1 MKKHI
6 IIGVSIIAVIAV
18 AVSLAFLSH
27 QTSDEKGSV
36 GASPSAGAH
45 VEQVRPKTFQANALP
60 FTITGVDSK
69 ADTVE
74 VSEGSEPAELSDS
87 WTLGGDFR
95 QIASFPIDADTVF
108 GSTTDTPDNLQ
119 SYSAAMLRRDGSAQS
134 LGGNDSAEYY
144 EPQDGSGDGSRIVW
158 RASTINTVDQTGYDN
173 WQIQIWDKSSSSS
186 KVLGS
191 AEEIN
196 GTNATPQTYGEIVP
210 TANDDYAYFASNI
223 RINGT
228 WQESVLSW
236 SLKSTGT
243 QGKAT
248 IIDSGNFPAAT
259 QKGVIYA
266 SSAEQKT
273 NKFKA
278 YSKLMRN
285 DGQASST
292 VFSLSSK
299 NAKWGISGI
308 WAHGNYRAVSFSDG
322 TIDSGNYIGLW
333 SDDFAHCLAWVPV
346 KSSSVIASMNDSWI
360 VWGSGSQTDNAGM
373 YAFNWSKKEVKYLG
387 ELEGYSRPTIASEN
401 DIVMIPKHSDSD
413 QAVSFTVGQLR

>member
-308 WAHGNYRAVSFSDG
+308 WAHGNYRAVSFSDD

-333 SDDFAHCLAWVPV
+333 SDDFAHCLAWVHV

>member
-1 MKKHI
+1 MRKRI

-18 AVSLAFLSH
+18 VVSFTFLLR
-27 QTSDEKGSV
+27 QTSDGKESV
-36 GASPSAGAH
+36 DASPSAGAH
-45 VEQVRPKTFQANALP
+45 VEQVKPKTFQANALP
-60 FTITGVDSK
+60 FTINGVDSK

-74 VSEGSEPAELSDS
+74 VSEGSEPAKLSDS

-95 QIASFPIDADTVF
+95 QIASFPIDTDTVF
-108 GSTTDTPDNLQ
+108 GSATNTPDNLQ
-119 SYSAAMLRRDGSAQS
+119 SYSAAMLQRKGLTQS
-134 LGGNDSAEYY
+134 LGGKDSAEYY
-144 EPQDGSGDGSRIVW
+144 EPQDGSGNSSRIVW
-158 RASTINTVDQTGYDN
+158 RSSTINTVDQTGYDN

-210 TANDDYAYFASNI
+210 TANDDHAYFASNI
-223 RINGT
+223 KINGK

-236 SLKSTGT
+236 SLEPAGT
-243 QGKAT
+243 HDKTT

-259 QKGVIYA
+259 KKGVIYA
-266 SSAEQKT
+266 GSAEQKT

-285 DGQASST
+285 DGQTSST
-292 VFSLSSK
+292 VFSVSSE
-299 NAKWGISGI
+299 NAKWGISGV
-308 WAHGNYRAVSFSDG
+308 WAHGDYRAVSFSDG

-333 SDDFAHCLAWVPV
+333 SDDFVHCLAWIHV
-346 KSSSVIASMNDSWI
+346 KSSSVFASMNDSWI

-373 YAFNWSKKEVKYLG
+373 YAFNWLKKEVKYLG
-387 ELEGYSRPTIASEN
+387 KLEGYSRPTIASEN
-401 DIVMIPKHSDSD
+401 DTVLIPKHSDSD

>member
-1 MKKHI
+1 MY
-6 IIGVSIIAVIAV
+6 G
-18 AVSLAFLSH
+18 
-27 QTSDEKGSV
+27 E
-36 GASPSAGAH
+36 P
-45 VEQVRPKTFQANALP
+45 RP
-60 FTITGVDSK
+60 
-69 ADTVE
+69 
-74 VSEGSEPAELSDS
+74 
-87 WTLGGDFR
+87 
-95 QIASFPIDADTVF
+95 
-108 GSTTDTPDNLQ
+108 
-119 SYSAAMLRRDGSAQS
+119 
-134 LGGNDSAEYY
+134 
-144 EPQDGSGDGSRIVW
+144 
-158 RASTINTVDQTGYDN
+158 INTVDQTGYDN

-333 SDDFAHCLAWVPV
+333 SDDFAHCLAWVHV

>member
-210 TANDDYAYFASNI
+210 TANDDYAYSPQI
-223 RINGT
+223 S
-228 WQESVLSW
+228 ESTEHGRNPSCH
-236 SLKSTGT
+236 
-243 QGKAT
+243 
-248 IIDSGNFPAAT
+248 
-259 QKGVIYA
+259 GV
-266 SSAEQKT
+266 
-273 NKFKA
+273 
-278 YSKLMRN
+278 
-285 DGQASST
+285 
-292 VFSLSSK
+292 
-299 NAKWGISGI
+299 
-308 WAHGNYRAVSFSDG
+308 
-322 TIDSGNYIGLW
+322 
-333 SDDFAHCLAWVPV
+333 
-346 KSSSVIASMNDSWI
+346 
-360 VWGSGSQTDNAGM
+360 
-373 YAFNWSKKEVKYLG
+373 
-387 ELEGYSRPTIASEN
+387 
-401 DIVMIPKHSDSD
+401 
-413 QAVSFTVGQLR
+413 